1 MKHEFNSLAERYVD
15 VLERL
20 QSNLLEIRTQTFP
33 SCITSESP
41 GWFRAS
47 FGGVIRDDFQ
57 EGRHR
62 NPAGISSIHI
72 ADTEARERVPRLPEL
87 RAAVTVWKHRG
98 LRGVLTGD
106 ESWTR
111 LRNDGV
117 RSARSGRKMRAL
129 A

>member
-20 QSNLLEIRTQTFP
+20 QSNLLEIRTQTSP

-41 GWFRAS
+41 GWFHAS
-47 FGGVIRDDFQ
+47 FGGIIRDDFQ
-57 EGRHR
+57 EGGRR
-62 NPAGISSIHI
+62 NRAGLSSVHI
-72 ADTEARERVPRLPEL
+72 ADTEARERISRLPEF

-106 ESWTR
+106 ESWTG

-117 RSARSGRKMRAL
+117 RSVRS
-129 A
+129 